1 MTTQETTRELPG
13 LAELKQHARASWAAG
28 DFPAVAKMQ
37 LWDVGERLVRRVGIG
52 RGEDVLDVA
61 CGTGNAAL
69 RAAAA
74 GGKVV
79 GVDLTPELFPAGRAL
94 AAEAG
99 VEVEWVEGDAEE
111 LPWADESFDVVL
123 STFGVMFTPRHAVAA
138 RELVR
143 VLRPGGRFGC
153 TSWTPE
159 GLQGTFFRMLGSYA
173 PPAPPFVQPPLLW
186 GDESHVR
193 ELFAGAG
200 VTLEFARETV
210 PLAPFDSPEEAV
222 DWTATYFGPL
232 MMLRGMLEQRG
243 EWDALRSKL
252 VSIYVSGAPAEYL
265 VVQGTRDER

>member
-1 MTTQETTRELPG
+1 MTTQIVPG

-28 DFPAVAKMQ
+28 DFPAVAKLQ
-37 LWDVGERLVRRVGIG
+37 LWDVGERLVRQVGIG

-79 GVDLTPELFPAGRAL
+79 GVDLTPELFVAGRAL

-99 VEVEWVEGDAEE
+99 VAVEWVEGDAED
-111 LPWADESFDVVL
+111 LPCADESFDVVL
-123 STFGVMFTPRHAVAA
+123 STFGVMFAPRHEVAA

-153 TSWTPE
+153 ASWTPE
-159 GLQGTFFRMLGSYA
+159 GLQGTFFRALGSYA
-173 PPAPPFVQPPLLW
+173 PPAPPFAQPPLLW

-193 ELFAGAG
+193 KLFAGTG
-200 VTLEFARETV
+200 MTLEFTRQSV
-210 PLAPFDSPEEAV
+210 PLPPFGSGEESV
-222 DWTATYFGPL
+222 DWNADRFGPL
-232 MMLRGMLEQRG
+232 IMLRGMLEQRG
-243 EWDALRSKL
+243 EWEPLRAKLAAL
-252 VSIYVSGAPAEYL
+252 YVSGAPAEYL
-265 VVQGTRDER
+265 VVQGRKDER